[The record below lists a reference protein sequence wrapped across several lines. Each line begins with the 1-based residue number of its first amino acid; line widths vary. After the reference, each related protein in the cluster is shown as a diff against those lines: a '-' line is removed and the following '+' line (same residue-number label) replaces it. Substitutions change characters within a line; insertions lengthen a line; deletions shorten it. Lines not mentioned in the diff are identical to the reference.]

1 MIFSGVSP
9 DGVLA
14 EIVEI
19 PEHPFFVGVQFH
31 PELRSRPERVHPVFH
46 GLIEAAAKHHRAR
59 TTMAGEAGPDPR
71 AEREEA

>member
-19 PEHPFFVGVQFH
+19 PGHPFFVGVQFH
-31 PELRSRPERVHPVFH
+31 PELRSRPERVHPLFH
-46 GLIEAAAKHHRAR
+46 GLIEAAVKQHRAR
-59 TTMAGEAGPDPR
+59 TTLAGEAGPGSR
-71 AEREEA
+71 TETEEA